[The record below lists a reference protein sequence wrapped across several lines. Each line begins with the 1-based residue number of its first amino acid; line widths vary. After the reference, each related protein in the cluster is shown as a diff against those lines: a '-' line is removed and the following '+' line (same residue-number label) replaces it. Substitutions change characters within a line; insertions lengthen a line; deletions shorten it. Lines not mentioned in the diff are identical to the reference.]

1 MNVYLTKTIGEL
13 EISLSVEVDE
23 NSQNA
28 DRAFVEMKELIAGM
42 NCIKTVKA
50 KEDI

>member
-13 EISLSVEVDE
+13 VISLGVEVDE

-28 DRAFVEMKELIAGM
+28 NRAFAEMKELIAGM
-42 NCIKTVKA
+42 NCIKTMKA
-50 KEDI
+50 EEDI